1 MNGAIS
7 FSPQNIKR
15 STIMQALLGIDLGT
29 TGVKAALFAAEDG
42 HVISSAFVD
51 YPLVH
56 PHPGW
61 AEQDPEQWW
70 KATIIAI
77 RSCLSDGEVHRVMP
91 GDVRGVG
98 LSGQMHGVVLLDEEY
113 KVLRPCIIWADQRSD
128 AQCRWMTE
136 RVGASRLIEYVS
148 NPALPGFS
156 APKALW
162 VRDNEPEIFA
172 QTRTIILP
180 KDYIRFRL
188 TGVLAME
195 ISDAAGTCL
204 LDVKHGSWSQEV
216 LHAIGFDSSLLPPV
230 VAADA
235 VCGAIT
241 DEVEQLTG
249 LLAGT
254 PVAGGGADN
263 ACGAVGNGVVR
274 PGLAL
279 VSIGTSGVLLAYAAT
294 PQVDV
299 SGPIPRVHTFN
310 HAVPHAWYLMG
321 VTQAAGLSLR
331 WVRDNI
337 GLPEQ
342 ALERWTGLDAYEL
355 LTKEAEGVSPG
366 SDGLLFL
373 PYLQGERTPHLDA
386 FARGGWIGLTASHN
400 RRHLVRAVLEGVAF
414 SLKDCFAII
423 QEQGLELEQLR
434 ATGGGAKSLLWRQ
447 ILADVLGVQLV
458 TTTAEEGPAF
468 GAALLA
474 GVASG
479 VYASVSQACEITVR
493 VVDSTEPRPELE
505 SVYTSAYE
513 KYRALYLALKPIFT
527 SQ

>member
-1 MNGAIS
+1 
-7 FSPQNIKR
+7 
-15 STIMQALLGIDLGT
+15 MQALLGVDLGT

-42 HVISSAFVD
+42 HVISWAFVD
-51 YPLVH
+51 YPLMH

-61 AEQDPEQWW
+61 AEQDPEDWW
-70 KATIIAI
+70 QATISAI
-77 RSCLSDGEVHRVMP
+77 RSCLAAGMHHGVAP
-91 GDVRGVG
+91 TDVRGVG

-136 RVGASRLIEYVS
+136 KVGASRLIEYVS

-188 TGVLAME
+188 TGVMAME

-279 VSIGTSGVLLAYAAT
+279 VSIGTSGVLLAYAAS

-299 SGPIPRVHTFN
+299 SGPVPRVHTFN
-310 HAVPHAWYLMG
+310 HAVPQAWYLMG
-321 VTQAAGLSLR
+321 VTQGAGLSLR

-337 GLPEQ
+337 GLPEH
-342 ALERWTGLDAYEL
+342 ALEHWTGLDAYEL
-355 LTKEAEGVSPG
+355 LTKEAAGVSPG

-386 FARGGWIGLTASHN
+386 YARGGWIGLTASHN
-400 RRHLVRAVLEGVAF
+400 RRHLVRAVFEGVAF

-423 QEQGLELEQLR
+423 GEQGLRIDQMR
-434 ATGGGAKSLLWRQ
+434 AIGGGAKSPLWRQ
-447 ILADVLGVQLV
+447 IIADVLGAELV
-458 TTTAEEGPAF
+458 LTNATEGPAF

-479 VYASVSQACEITVR
+479 VYKSVQEACERTVH
-493 VVDSTEPRPELE
+493 VTQHTAPRPE
-505 SVYTSAYE
+505 VAAAYAQAYE
-513 KYRALYLALKPIFT
+513 TYRALYPALKPII
-527 SQ
+527 SRPM

>member
-1 MNGAIS
+1 
-7 FSPQNIKR
+7 
-15 STIMQALLGIDLGT
+15 MQALLGIDLGT

-51 YPLVH
+51 YPLLH
-56 PHPGW
+56 PYPGW
-61 AEQDPEQWW
+61 AEQEPEEWW
-70 KATIIAI
+70 SATITAI
-77 RSCLSDGEVHRVMP
+77 RSCLTQGAQYGTMP
-91 GDVRGVG
+91 HDVRGVG
-98 LSGQMHGVVLLDEEY
+98 LSGQMHGVVLLDKAY

-136 RVGASRLIEYVS
+136 QVGASRLIEYVS

-162 VRDNEPEIFA
+162 VRDNEPDIFA
-172 QTRTIILP
+172 QAHTIILP

-216 LHAIGFDSSLLPPV
+216 LQAIRFDPSLLPPV

-235 VCGAIT
+235 VCGKIT
-241 DEVEQLTG
+241 HEVEQRTG
-249 LLAGT
+249 LLVGT

-279 VSIGTSGVLLAYAAT
+279 VSIGTSGVLLAHSTT
-294 PQVDV
+294 PQVDI

-310 HAVPHAWYLMG
+310 HAVPDAWYLMG
-321 VTQAAGLSLR
+321 VTQGAGLSLH

-386 FARGGWIGLTASHN
+386 YARGGWIGLTASHT
-400 RRHLVRAVLEGVAF
+400 RRHLVRSVLEGVAF

-423 QEQGLELEQLR
+423 QEQGLDLEQLR

-447 ILADVLGVQLV
+447 ILADVLNVELV
-458 TTTAEEGPAF
+458 TTTAKEGPAF

-479 VYASVSQACEITVR
+479 VYSTVQQACEMTVQ
-493 VVDSTEPRPELE
+493 VVDRTEPHPELE
-505 SVYTSAYE
+505 SVYERAYE
-513 KYRALYLALKPIFT
+513 KYRALYPALKPIFT
-527 SQ
+527 SPS

>member
-1 MNGAIS
+1 
-7 FSPQNIKR
+7 
-15 STIMQALLGIDLGT
+15 MQALLGIDLGT
-29 TGVKAALFAAEDG
+29 TGVKAALFAAGDG
-42 HVISSAFVD
+42 HVLSSAFVD
-51 YPLVH
+51 YPLFH

-61 AEQDPEQWW
+61 AEQNPEDWW
-70 KATIIAI
+70 QATLVAI
-77 RSCLSDGEVHRVMP
+77 RACLAGGMQQGIKP
-91 GDVRGVG
+91 ADVRGLG
-98 LSGQMHGVVLLDEEY
+98 LSGQMHGVVLLDEMY

-128 AQCRWMTE
+128 PQCRWMTE
-136 RVGASRLIEYVS
+136 KVGASRLIEYVS

-172 QTRTIILP
+172 LTRTIILP

-204 LDVKHGSWSQEV
+204 LDVKHGSWSSEV
-216 LHAIGFDSSLLPPV
+216 LEAIGFDPSLLPPV

-235 VCGAIT
+235 VCGVISG
-241 DEVEQLTG
+241 EVEQLTG

-279 VSIGTSGVLLAYAAT
+279 VSIGTSGVLLVHAAT

-310 HAVPHAWYLMG
+310 HAVPHAWYLMC
-321 VTQAAGLSLR
+321 VTPSAGLSLR

-355 LTKEAEGVSPG
+355 LAREAESVPAG

-386 FARGGWIGLTASHN
+386 YARGGWIGLTASHD
-400 RRHLVRAVLEGVAF
+400 RRHLIRSVLEGVAF
-414 SLKDCFAII
+414 SLKDCSTII
-423 QEQGLELEQLR
+423 QGQGLPIEQVR
-434 ATGGGAKSLLWRQ
+434 VTGGGAKSPPWRQ
-447 ILADVLGVQLV
+447 
-458 TTTAEEGPAF
+458 
-468 GAALLA
+468 
-474 GVASG
+474 
-479 VYASVSQACEITVR
+479 
-493 VVDSTEPRPELE
+493 
-505 SVYTSAYE
+505 
-513 KYRALYLALKPIFT
+513 
-527 SQ
+527 

>member
-1 MNGAIS
+1 
-7 FSPQNIKR
+7 
-15 STIMQALLGIDLGT
+15 MQALLGIDLGT
-29 TGVKAALFAAEDG
+29 TGVKAALFAAADG
-42 HVISSAFVD
+42 QVISSAFVD
-51 YPLVH
+51 YPLMH

-70 KATIIAI
+70 HATITSI
-77 RSCLSDGEVHRVMP
+77 RSCLAGGVQRGVAPTDI
-91 GDVRGVG
+91 RGVG
-98 LSGQMHGVVLLDEEY
+98 LSGQMHGVVLLDEAC

-162 VRDNEPEIFA
+162 VRDNEPDIFA
-172 QTRTIILP
+172 RTRTIILP

-204 LDVKHGSWSQEV
+204 LDVKHGSWSREV
-216 LHAIGFDSSLLPPV
+216 LAAIEFDPSLMPPV
-230 VAADA
+230 VASDT

-241 DEVEQLTG
+241 GEVEQLTG
-249 LLAGT
+249 MPAGT

-279 VSIGTSGVLLAYAAT
+279 VSIGTSGVLLAHAAT
-294 PQVDV
+294 PQVDI
-299 SGPIPRVHTFN
+299 SGPVPRVHTFN
-310 HAVPHAWYLMG
+310 HAVPQAWYLMG
-321 VTQAAGLSLR
+321 VTQGAGLSLR

-337 GLPEQ
+337 GLPER
-342 ALERWTGLDAYEL
+342 ALEQWTGLDAYEL
-355 LTKEAEGVSPG
+355 LTKEAEGVAPG

-386 FARGGWIGLTASHN
+386 YARGGWIGLTASHN
-400 RRHLVRAVLEGVAF
+400 RRHLVRSVLEGVAF

-423 QEQGLELEQLR
+423 REQGLELEQLR
-434 ATGGGAKSLLWRQ
+434 ATGGGAKSLVWRQ
-447 ILADVLGVQLV
+447 ILADVLGVELV
-458 TTTAEEGPAF
+458 TTTAQEGPAF

-479 VYASVSQACEITVR
+479 VYASVQQACDATVR
-493 VVDSTEPRPELE
+493 VVEHTEPRPELE
-505 SVYTSAYE
+505 SVYARAYE
-513 KYRALYLALKPIFT
+513 KYRALYPALKPII
-527 SQ
+527 SSPL

>member
-1 MNGAIS
+1 
-7 FSPQNIKR
+7 
-15 STIMQALLGIDLGT
+15 MQALLGIDLGT
-29 TGVKAALFAAEDG
+29 TGVKAALFDAGDG
-42 HVISSAFVD
+42 RVLSSAFID
-51 YPLVH
+51 YPLMH

-61 AEQDPEQWW
+61 AEQDPEEWW
-70 KATIIAI
+70 KATIMAI
-77 RSCLSDGEVHRVMP
+77 HSCLASGVQHGVAP
-91 GDVRGVG
+91 NDVRGVG
-98 LSGQMHGVVLLDEEY
+98 LSGQMHGVVLLD
-113 KVLRPCIIWADQRSD
+113 KQHNVLRPSIIWADQRSD

-136 RVGASRLIEYVS
+136 KVGASRLIELVS

-172 QTRTIILP
+172 QTCTIILP

-216 LHAIGFDSSLLPPV
+216 LHAIGFDPSLLPPV

-241 DEVEQLTG
+241 SEVEQLTG

-274 PGLAL
+274 PGWAL
-279 VSIGTSGVLLAYAAT
+279 VSIGTSGVLLAHAAT
-294 PQVDV
+294 SQVDV
-299 SGPIPRVHTFN
+299 SGPVPRVHTFN
-310 HAVPHAWYLMG
+310 HAVPGAWYLMG

-337 GLPEQ
+337 GLPGR
-342 ALERWTGLDAYEL
+342 ALEHWTGLDAYEL
-355 LTKEAEGVSPG
+355 LTKEAEGVTPG

-386 FARGGWIGLTASHN
+386 YARGGWIGLTASHN
-400 RRHLVRAVLEGVAF
+400 RRHLVRSVLEGVAF

-423 QEQGLELEQLR
+423 QEQGLTLEQVR
-434 ATGGGAKSLLWRQ
+434 ATGGGAKSPLWRQ
-447 ILADVLGVQLV
+447 IIADVLGVELV
-458 TTTAEEGPAF
+458 TTNAQEGPAF

-479 VYASVSQACEITVR
+479 VYPSVEQACEATVR
-493 VVDSTEPRPELE
+493 VVERTEPRPELE
-505 SVYTSAYE
+505 SVYAQAYE
-513 KYRALYLALKPIFT
+513 KYRALYPALKPIFT
-527 SQ
+527 SPL

>member
-1 MNGAIS
+1 
-7 FSPQNIKR
+7 
-15 STIMQALLGIDLGT
+15 
-29 TGVKAALFAAEDG
+29 
-42 HVISSAFVD
+42 
-51 YPLVH
+51 
-56 PHPGW
+56 
-61 AEQDPEQWW
+61 
-70 KATIIAI
+70 
-77 RSCLSDGEVHRVMP
+77 
-91 GDVRGVG
+91 
-98 LSGQMHGVVLLDEEY
+98 
-113 KVLRPCIIWADQRSD
+113 
-128 AQCRWMTE
+128 
-136 RVGASRLIEYVS
+136 
-148 NPALPGFS
+148 
-156 APKALW
+156 
-162 VRDNEPEIFA
+162 
-172 QTRTIILP
+172 
-180 KDYIRFRL
+180 
-188 TGVLAME
+188 
-195 ISDAAGTCL
+195 
-204 LDVKHGSWSQEV
+204 
-216 LHAIGFDSSLLPPV
+216 V

-235 VCGAIT
+235 VSGTIT
-241 DEVEQLTG
+241 HEVEKLTG
-249 LLAGT
+249 LNTGT

-310 HAVPHAWYLMG
+310 HAVPNAWYLMG
-321 VTQAAGLSLR
+321 VTQGAGLSLR

-386 FARGGWIGLTASHN
+386 YARGGWIGLTASHT

-414 SLKDCFAII
+414 SLKDCYAII

-479 VYASVSQACEITVR
+479 VYASVQHACEVTVR
-493 VVDSTEPRPELE
+493 VVDRIEPRPEME
-505 SVYTSAYE
+505 HVYANAYE
-513 KYRALYLALKPIFT
+513 KYRALYPALKPIFT
-527 SQ
+527 GE